1 MAEKQLTV
9 AELMARAQ
17 QENPETDAEGQ
28 PRRRRRRSIEE
39 GGVTVAEL
47 TGSFKKVNARPA
59 QVKHSS
65 VPLDDDA
72 AESSESAETV
82 KPDEAVKSDAGV
94 KSAESEAPADEQK
107 VEQKSEEKTAQK
119 SASKDAA
126 EASATEGR
134 SDESP
139 VALTKFRPV
148 QSTPSQAESSQSEAD
163 QTAQPAQ
170 AAQPAKPEPT
180 QLTSEQP
187 DNADGVTLRKVS
199 RADAVQERDTAEAA
213 ETEPATQV
221 QPAVRPEPAEKPAPM
236 TSVQHETPV
245 KRDSSETNVI
255 PVVEDE
261 QSTEPK
267 TAAFAAPVR
276 EEAREDVRDRK
287 VEPRQERAEDRLDE
301 ARADGAVEP
310 TYEDVAKYDAEVED
324 TSVNPIMLVLLVFA
338 GLILGVL
345 VFLGFQYLWATMNA
359 IVVAVLAVAATGLIV
374 LLVRAM
380 KTGRDGLTLT
390 LAGVAGAVMT
400 FGPALIS
407 AV

>member
-17 QENPETDAEGQ
+17 QENPDTDAEGQ

-72 AESSESAETV
+72 AESSEPAETV
-82 KPDEAVKSDAGV
+82 KLDEAAKSGASV
-94 KSAESEAPADEQK
+94 KSAESEAPADDQK
-107 VEQKSEEKTAQK
+107 VEQKSEQKIAQK
-119 SASKDAA
+119 PESKDAA
-126 EASATEGR
+126 EASVTEQR
-134 SDESP
+134 SDEPP
-139 VALTKFRPV
+139 VTLTKFRPV
-148 QSTPSQAESSQSEAD
+148 QSGSSQAESPQSEPSQSAE
-163 QTAQPAQ
+163 PAQ
-170 AAQPAKPEPT
+170 ATPPARPEPT
-180 QLTSEQP
+180 QPTSEES
-187 DNADGVTLRKVS
+187 DGADGVTLRKVS
-199 RADAVQERDTAEAA
+199 RADAAQERDTPEAA
-213 ETEPATQV
+213 EAEPATQV
-221 QPAVRPEPAEKPAPM
+221 QPAVRPEPVEKPAAK
-236 TSVQHETPV
+236 TSVQRETPV

-267 TAAFAAPVR
+267 TAAYSAPVR

-287 VEPRQERAEDRLDE
+287 VEPRQERAEDRFDQ

-310 TYEDVAKYDAEVED
+310 TYEDVAKYDTEVED

-359 IVVAVLAVAATGLIV
+359 IVVAVLAVVATGIIV
-374 LLVRAM
+374 LLVHAM